1 MYGSAYSSSYLGAGA
16 AAAPWGSGVP
26 WGLKRGILCA
36 GCESVSKECCRLGL
50 LYLSGVGVGLGLK
63 VLVEGGG
70 GGGCRGREV
79 GLFGIAPW

>member
-70 GGGCRGREV
+70 GGGC
-79 GLFGIAPW
+79 